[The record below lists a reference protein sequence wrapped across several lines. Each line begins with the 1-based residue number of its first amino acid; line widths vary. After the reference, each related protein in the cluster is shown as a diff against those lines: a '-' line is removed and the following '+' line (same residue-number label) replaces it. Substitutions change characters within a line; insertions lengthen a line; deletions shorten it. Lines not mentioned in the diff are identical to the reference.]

1 MTITAIH
8 RRDTQD
14 VQACK
19 RVAFYYDEVGAPEDR
34 IEAERVT
41 MPDGGKPK
49 PGDTMKCGSCGA
61 DIGVAALDLLP
72 GELIVRA
79 VN

>member
-8 RRDTQD
+8 RIDTQE
-14 VQACK
+14 VQACR
-19 RVAFYYDEVGAPEDR
+19 RVAFYYDEAGAPENM

-49 PGDTMKCGSCGA
+49 PGDTMKCGACGA
-61 DIGVAALDLLP
+61 EIGPTALDLIP

-79 VN
+79 AN

>member
-8 RRDTQD
+8 RHDTQT

-19 RVAFYYDEVGAPEDR
+19 RVAFYYNEDGAPQDG

-41 MPDGGKPK
+41 MPDGEKPK
-49 PGDTMKCGSCGA
+49 PGDTMKCGACGA
-61 DIGVAALDLLP
+61 EIGPAALDLLP
-72 GELIVRA
+72 GELSVRA
-79 VN
+79 IN